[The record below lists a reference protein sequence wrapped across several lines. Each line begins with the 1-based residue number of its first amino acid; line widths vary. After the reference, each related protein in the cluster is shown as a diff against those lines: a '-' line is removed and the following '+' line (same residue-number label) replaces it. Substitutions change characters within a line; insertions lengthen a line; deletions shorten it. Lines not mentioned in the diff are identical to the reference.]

1 MAVHRSRQRRHH
13 MRVQAR
19 WAVACQRIGRN
30 GIAGEPFPA
39 ETLNLSAGGVGLL
52 SEQPLF
58 RPMRVAVRLD
68 MGELDLVV
76 RGAVTRVDARDE
88 GRMAAIRFD
97 PLPARDQLAITRFVM
112 REARERGQLSRA
124 IDPGTPRWWLPAA

>member
-1 MAVHRSRQRRHH
+1 

-19 WAVACQRIGRN
+19 WPVACARIGRN
-30 GIAGEPFPA
+30 GIAGEAFPA
-39 ETLNLSAGGVGLL
+39 ETLNLSAGGIGLI

-76 RGAVTRVDARDE
+76 RGTVTRVDAREE

-97 PLPARDQLAITRFVM
+97 TLPAVDRLVITRFVM
-112 REARERGQLSRA
+112 REARDRGQLARP
-124 IDPGTPRWWLPAA
+124 IDPGTSRWWLPAA

>member
-1 MAVHRSRQRRHH
+1 

-19 WAVACQRIGRN
+19 WPVACARIGRN
-30 GIAGEPFPA
+30 GIAGEAFPA
-39 ETLNLSAGGVGLL
+39 ETLNLSAGGIGLI

-76 RGAVTRVDARDE
+76 RGTVTRVDAREE

-97 PLPARDQLAITRFVM
+97 TLPAVDRLAITRFVM
-112 REARERGQLSRA
+112 REARDRGQLARP
-124 IDPGTPRWWLPAA
+124 IDPGTSRWWLPAA

>member
-1 MAVHRSRQRRHH
+1 

-19 WAVACQRIGRN
+19 WSVACQRIGRN

-39 ETLNLSAGGVGLL
+39 ETLNLSAGGIGLI

-76 RGAVTRVDARDE
+76 RGTVVRVDAREE

-97 PLPARDQLAITRFVM
+97 PLPAKDRLAITRFVM

-124 IDPGTPRWWLPAA
+124 VDPGTPRWWLPAA

>member
-1 MAVHRSRQRRHH
+1 

-19 WAVACQRIGRN
+19 WPVACARIGRN
-30 GIAGEPFPA
+30 GIAGDAFPA
-39 ETLNLSAGGVGLL
+39 ETLNLSAGGVGLI

-76 RGAVTRVDARDE
+76 RGTVTRVDAREE

-97 PLPARDQLAITRFVM
+97 TLPAADRLAITRFVM
-112 REARERGQLSRA
+112 REARDRGQLARA
-124 IDPGTPRWWLPAA
+124 VDPGTSRWWLPAA